1 MNNINISGIKIF
13 PISNGIGGCIG
24 VAQFILNGVI
34 KLTGVKLFN
43 KNGKFFIVYPRN
55 TSNKYKRS
63 YFYPLNGETAKYI
76 TDSIHDA
83 YNNLKVE
90 A

>member
-43 KNGKFFIVYPRN
+43 KNGTLSGVVN
-55 TSNKYKRS
+55 
-63 YFYPLNGETAKYI
+63 
-76 TDSIHDA
+76 DSQKVCDND
-83 YNNLKVE
+83 NN
-90 A
+90 